1 VTGQRGRGTRGDKI
15 SYFALNRIIEVV
27 QRCFAFRSC
36 IFCLRYCPSGL
47 PPASGSCCAHV
58 GHYKM
63 TSRRI
68 SVSYTLLRSH
78 CSLSSLVSASPWRP
92 AAMTSGKAT
101 KRPERMRL
109 AQSWVRAGLLPP
121 KDAAKSTQ
129 FASAV
134 SRSAYR
140 FLLDP
145 RCEGTSADQK
155 RHEPSAERP
164 LVFLQ
169 TPALNQPTPLMA
181 LVVSA
186 MNDVLNPQGY
196 TQAAW

>member
-1 VTGQRGRGTRGDKI
+1 
-15 SYFALNRIIEVV
+15 
-27 QRCFAFRSC
+27 
-36 IFCLRYCPSGL
+36 
-47 PPASGSCCAHV
+47 
-58 GHYKM
+58 
-63 TSRRI
+63 
-68 SVSYTLLRSH
+68 
-78 CSLSSLVSASPWRP
+78 
-92 AAMTSGKAT
+92 
-101 KRPERMRL
+101 
-109 AQSWVRAGLLPP
+109 
-121 KDAAKSTQ
+121 
-129 FASAV
+129 
-134 SRSAYR
+134 
-140 FLLDP
+140 LDP